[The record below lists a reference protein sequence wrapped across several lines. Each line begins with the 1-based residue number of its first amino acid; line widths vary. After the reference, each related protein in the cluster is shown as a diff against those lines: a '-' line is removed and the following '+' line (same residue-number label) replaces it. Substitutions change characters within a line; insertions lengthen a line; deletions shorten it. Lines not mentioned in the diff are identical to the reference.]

1 MTYVTVRRSNWSVEQ
16 SGSGSTGLQLRDE
29 RHRRQQAQQPKQD
42 ILLQKT
48 VAYEAGATQSPREP
62 RVSRRQVR
70 RIENI
75 YTYMCAKVDPV
86 MGPLVLALVSDRPDN
101 VREAVLNHLLS
112 KRKERIESR
121 TIDDGMAIEKGYSNS
136 GKATVEYEMGMGMP
150 PLQNL
155 DTNGDKHRGDGDP
168 PLGVQR
174 QVGRQ
179 DRLFMA
185 REVGPLLTA
194 LISRT
199 LRCMPEDVE
208 SFLIEELQSINVLA
222 YRNQEFSKQGSF
234 DPRRSSRPLVED
246 VHGGHVSNLNLGKTQ
261 RGISGYDD
269 QDYQDHQQERL
280 VRRPSSARDRL
291 QQAKSLDQHVQK
303 TSPPL
308 SAPTGERETPELP
321 RPKSIQSDI
330 PSGEGQPFSVALFRG
345 KTADASGFK
354 ETQNKPWDAEVGA
367 VCGRNGWVPS
377 P

>member
-1 MTYVTVRRSNWSVEQ
+1 MTNVTVRRSNWPVEQ
-16 SGSGSTGLQLRDE
+16 SGSGSTGLQIRDE

-42 ILLQKT
+42 ILLRKT
-48 VAYEAGATQSPREP
+48 VAYEAGATQLPREP

-86 MGPLVLALVSDRPDN
+86 MGPLVLALVSERPEN
-101 VREAVLNHLLS
+101 VREAALNHLLS
-112 KRKERIESR
+112 KKERIESR
-121 TIDDGMAIEKGYSNS
+121 TINDGMVIEKGYIS
-136 GKATVEYEMGMGMP
+136 GGNATVESEMGIGMS

-155 DTNGDKHRGDGDP
+155 DTNGDMHRGDDDP
-168 PLGVQR
+168 PLGMQR
-174 QVGRQ
+174 EVGRQ

-208 SFLIEELQSINVLA
+208 NFLIEELQSINVLA

-234 DPRRSSRPLVED
+234 DPRRSSRSLAED
-246 VHGGHVSNLNLGKTQ
+246 VNGGHISNLNLGSTQ
-261 RGISGYDD
+261 RAISDYDD
-269 QDYQDHQQERL
+269 KDYQDHQQERL
-280 VRRPSSARDRL
+280 LRRPSSARDRL
-291 QQAKSLDQHVQK
+291 EQAKSLDQHVQK

-308 SAPTGERETPELP
+308 SAPTGKRENPGSP
-321 RPKSIQSDI
+321 RPKSMQSDI
-330 PSGEGQPFSVALFRG
+330 PSGEVQPFSEALFRG
-345 KTADASGFK
+345 KTAEASAFK
-354 ETQNKPWDAEVGA
+354 ETQNKPWDAEVGGA
-367 VCGRNGWVPS
+367 WRRNGWMPS